1 MPNRGR
7 DTVIVSPPTFDRT
20 EFARVDQALSAPH
33 TPLDRDWLMAR
44 FSEGLQIRLLKP
56 PQQGLILFQPGKLA
70 WRPIE
75 GAERALVVHDL
86 RVAPGPMAR
95 DGAARLWSVAEGF
108 ARYYGFVAV
117 LALIGPGP
125 GLIARDRAPG
135 RGWVALDTADG
146 DVRLVGN
153 VLQGPMALP
162 RLPRD
167 WALRAAAL
175 GRGLV
180 IQTSG
185 ESYGLERQARDIMGL
200 LSAQGIPA
208 RHERFANSDTLRARA
223 VRPAAAYSV
232 VLDGQVIGGPELSA
246 AVLLERMGGGLPRD
260 QSPS

>member
-1 MPNRGR
+1 MV
-7 DTVIVSPPTFDRT
+7 TVSPPTFDRT

-33 TPLDRDWLMAR
+33 APLDRDWLMAR
-44 FSEGLQIRLLKP
+44 FSEGLQIRLLKA
-56 PQQGLILFQPGKLA
+56 PQEGLILFQPGKLA

-75 GAERALVVHDL
+75 GAGRALVVHDL

-125 GLIARDRAPG
+125 GLIAPDLAPR
-135 RGWVALDTADG
+135 RGWVTLDTAIG
-146 DVRLVGN
+146 EVRLVGH
-153 VLQGPMALP
+153 VLQGPVALP
-162 RLPRD
+162 HLPPD
-167 WALRAAAL
+167 WAMREAAL
-175 GRGLV
+175 GPGLV

-185 ESYGLERQARDIMGL
+185 ESYALEARARDMTRL
-200 LSAQGIPA
+200 LSAQNVVA
-208 RHERFANSDTLRARA
+208 RHDRVADADSLRARA

-232 VLDGQVIGGPELSA
+232 VLDGQTIGGPELS
-246 AVLLERMGGGLPRD
+246 VDMLLERVRAGLPRD